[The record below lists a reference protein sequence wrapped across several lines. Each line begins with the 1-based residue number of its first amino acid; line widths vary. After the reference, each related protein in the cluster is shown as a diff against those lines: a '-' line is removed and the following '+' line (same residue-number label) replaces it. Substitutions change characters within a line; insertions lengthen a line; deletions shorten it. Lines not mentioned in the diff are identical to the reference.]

1 MCLGLVGTATSVAAN
16 EIEQKLGRGQYI
28 PYVMIIPIGLAF
40 GIGFS
45 KDRSYGLAAVL
56 RWVYAG
62 LIWADSSSLIAGT
75 VGSAEPERW
84 GAIMAVHWMFG
95 YFGGFLGPLALGATL
110 YLAGVCQPQAW
121 DVAFM
126 YIGVVILVDLIA
138 FRFAKPRDLVG
149 DRTPR

>member
-1 MCLGLVGTATSVAAN
+1 
-16 EIEQKLGRGQYI
+16 
-28 PYVMIIPIGLAF
+28 MIIPIGLAF

-56 RWVYAG
+56 CWVYAG

-95 YFGGFLGPLALGATL
+95 YFGGFLGPLALG
-110 YLAGVCQPQAW
+110 GHS
-121 DVAFM
+121 
-126 YIGVVILVDLIA
+126 ILQV
-138 FRFAKPRDLVG
+138 FTNRKPGMWRLCI
-149 DRTPR
+149 